1 MKYKEMSKEQQEA
14 FRSLFLNALS
24 IKSQEEQQYTQQFFR
39 LLVLGNGTGIV
50 LLVSFIGANAGKNLP
65 YFSDLVF
72 PLTMFFIGAILA
84 ALVYFPLMSVASQAT
99 VHIAN
104 QVNDF
109 FLNKLNVEDFQG
121 YGFNGIGRAIIF
133 LLLISSLVAFCIG
146 MYQCIK
152 VLSM

>member
-65 YFSDLVF
+65 Y
-72 PLTMFFIGAILA
+72 FIGAILA

>member
-72 PLTMFFIGAILA
+72 PLTMFFYRGNIGGSGI
-84 ALVYFPLMSVASQAT
+84 FS
-99 VHIAN
+99 
-104 QVNDF
+104 
-109 FLNKLNVEDFQG
+109 LNECCKPSYCTYCQ
-121 YGFNGIGRAIIF
+121 
-133 LLLISSLVAFCIG
+133 SS
-146 MYQCIK
+146 K
-152 VLSM
+152 